1 MLIEK
6 VGQMLI
12 DLMTVFGQRLLG
24 LHSFRY
30 STILRTLPAMMTMPR
45 FWESPMRN
53 FIIILIPTS
62 GMPPPCLICPFPMF
76 MKK

>member
-24 LHSFRY
+24 LHILNKPSLPSVFDKLLQRISLDVVLTGFPENQSSNRY
-30 STILRTLPAMMTMPR
+30 LKYLLY
-45 FWESPMRN
+45 FCN
-53 FIIILIPTS
+53 D
-62 GMPPPCLICPFPMF
+62 
-76 MKK
+76 

>member
-24 LHSFRY
+24 LHMN
-30 STILRTLPAMMTMPR
+30 TKLPKFDSVSEA
-45 FWESPMRN
+45 F
-53 FIIILIPTS
+53 
-62 GMPPPCLICPFPMF
+62 
-76 MKK
+76 

>member
-24 LHSFRY
+24 LHKGPE
-30 STILRTLPAMMTMPR
+30 ILLRP
-45 FWESPMRN
+45 F
-53 FIIILIPTS
+53 S
-62 GMPPPCLICPFPMF
+62 GF
-76 MKK
+76 MKLMLMD

>member
-24 LHSFRY
+24 LHSLQ
-30 STILRTLPAMMTMPR
+30 SLPENLLHFYHTFWHLSQIFNLQHIFKYKFWMT
-45 FWESPMRN
+45 F
-53 FIIILIPTS
+53 
-62 GMPPPCLICPFPMF
+62 
-76 MKK
+76 

>member
-24 LHSFRY
+24 LHN
-30 STILRTLPAMMTMPR
+30 LKGNLG
-45 FWESPMRN
+45 
-53 FIIILIPTS
+53 IIFL
-62 GMPPPCLICPFPMF
+62 
-76 MKK
+76 

>member
-24 LHSFRY
+24 LHNEGSVFEVEQTRFFET
-30 STILRTLPAMMTMPR
+30 SLRLPKY
-45 FWESPMRN
+45 
-53 FIIILIPTS
+53 
-62 GMPPPCLICPFPMF
+62 GQPCSVNPG
-76 MKK
+76 

>member
-24 LHSFRY
+24 LHIY
-30 STILRTLPAMMTMPR
+30 LT
-45 FWESPMRN
+45 
-53 FIIILIPTS
+53 
-62 GMPPPCLICPFPMF
+62 
-76 MKK
+76 

>member
-24 LHSFRY
+24 LHTRLLY
-30 STILRTLPAMMTMPR
+30 QTGIY
-45 FWESPMRN
+45 
-53 FIIILIPTS
+53 
-62 GMPPPCLICPFPMF
+62 
-76 MKK
+76 

>member
-24 LHSFRY
+24 LH
-30 STILRTLPAMMTMPR
+30 ILFLPVV
-45 FWESPMRN
+45 FFEFFLQN
-53 FIIILIPTS
+53 HL
-62 GMPPPCLICPFPMF
+62 
-76 MKK
+76 